1 MNTFA
6 SLALI
11 TIFWPIWLGWLA
23 AFLVVEFTAI
33 ALTRKYPDTNNN
45 GGTLSELV
53 WRIIRGPQWYHRL
66 AFVTL
71 LAFFVDLGLHFF
83 LGTPLV

>member
-1 MNTFA
+1 MYFA
-6 SLALI
+6 TLALI
-11 TIFWPIWLGWLA
+11 TVFWPIWLGWLGL
-23 AFLVVEFTAI
+23 FLMAEFTALGLRI
-33 ALTRKYPDTNNN
+33 KYPDTNNN

-53 WRIIRGPQWYHRL
+53 WWIVRGKQWPHRL

-83 LGTPLV
+83 VGTSLF